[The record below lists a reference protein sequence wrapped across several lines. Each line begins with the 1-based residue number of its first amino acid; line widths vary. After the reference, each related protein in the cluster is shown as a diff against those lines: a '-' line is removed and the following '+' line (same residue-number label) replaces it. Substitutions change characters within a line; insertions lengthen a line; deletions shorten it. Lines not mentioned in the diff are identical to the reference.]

1 MMSDEIQ
8 AFWTQ
13 CRSAVPGIPEDTAY
27 TVKTFGN
34 TEELADRL
42 LTLIKDGDKTGTFAL
57 EWEFEQAP
65 EKTPRSGDHVIVLDG
80 RGKPGCLYRIDTIE
94 KLPFS
99 QITAQH
105 VACEG
110 PTMRELEPW
119 RKMHWAYWTRIL
131 KGTRYSPTQDMPVI
145 VQWFS
150 VLYPAVTASS

>member
-1 MMSDEIQ
+1 MSDQIE

-13 CRSAVPGIPEDTAY
+13 CRNAVPGIPEHASY

-42 LTLIKDGDKTGTFAL
+42 LTLIKAGEKTGTFAL
-57 EWEFEQAP
+57 EWEFEQTP
-65 EKTPRSGDHVIVLDG
+65 ERIPRAGDHVIVLDG
-80 RGKPGCLYRIDTIE
+80 RGEPGCVYRIDTTE
-94 KLPFS
+94 ELPFR

-110 PTMRELEPW
+110 PTMRELEAW

-131 KGTRYSPTQDMPVI
+131 EGTGHSPTQDMPVI
-145 VQWFS
+145 VQHFT
-150 VLYPAVTASS
+150 VLYTDASASG